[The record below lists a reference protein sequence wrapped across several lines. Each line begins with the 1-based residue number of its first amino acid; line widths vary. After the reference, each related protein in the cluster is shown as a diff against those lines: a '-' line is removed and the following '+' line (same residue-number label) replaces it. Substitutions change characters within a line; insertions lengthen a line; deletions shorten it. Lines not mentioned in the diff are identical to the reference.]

1 MTSPVSP
8 PGNPFTQGWFIGT
21 IDRLIGTFIVTL
33 VALIGLG
40 QPGFDVFQVDW
51 KAALLT
57 AGSATLLTLIKSL
70 LAAFVGDTG
79 TSSILPGGK

>member
-1 MTSPVSP
+1 MTTPVTP
-8 PGNPFTQGWFIGT
+8 PGNPFTQSWLIGT
-21 IDRLIGTFIVTL
+21 IDRLVGTFIVTL

-40 QPGFDVFQVDW
+40 QPGFDILHVDW

-57 AGSATLLTLIKSL
+57 AGSTTLLTLIKSL